1 MLVKWTILYVF
12 FIDYWHLVF
21 GFYFFLL
28 KLFSSRESILFTEV
42 INLIMLLPAFCLLF
56 ANGFCQITKP
66 TLNTKAIVRPK
77 CLNKSNIHT
86 LVLVRLNEIER
97 QATHAHT
104 HSWKRSS
111 SKPNDLYKSIN
122 ANAMNT
128 IGPFV
133 GWNVQKQFFIAI
145 SQIKMANTHTHNTSC
160 TPYIN
165 SDKSDQLPKQPN
177 KTMNKNVLCVLGYW
191 MRKGIDG
198 TTTTMPFKPMKM

>member
-1 MLVKWTILYVF
+1 MKKKTKFFGILWESLNFGEMDNSLCVF
-12 FIDYWHLVF
+12 HRLLAF

-86 LVLVRLNEIER
+86 LAFVRLNEIER

-104 HSWKRSS
+104 VE
-111 SKPNDLYKSIN
+111 NDHRVNQMI
-122 ANAMNT
+122 
-128 IGPFV
+128 
-133 GWNVQKQFFIAI
+133 
-145 SQIKMANTHTHNTSC
+145 C
-160 TPYIN
+160 TR
-165 SDKSDQLPKQPN
+165 
-177 KTMNKNVLCVLGYW
+177 V
-191 MRKGIDG
+191 
-198 TTTTMPFKPMKM
+198 

>member
-1 MLVKWTILYVF
+1 MFLFILCVIFYKLWKLSNKNLYEKKKRNSLVYCEKVWILVKWTILYVF
-12 FIDYWHLVF
+12 FIDYWHLAF

-86 LVLVRLNEIER
+86 LALVRLNEIER

-104 HSWKRSS
+104 VE
-111 SKPNDLYKSIN
+111 NDHRVNQMI
-122 ANAMNT
+122 
-128 IGPFV
+128 
-133 GWNVQKQFFIAI
+133 
-145 SQIKMANTHTHNTSC
+145 C
-160 TPYIN
+160 TR
-165 SDKSDQLPKQPN
+165 
-177 KTMNKNVLCVLGYW
+177 V
-191 MRKGIDG
+191 
-198 TTTTMPFKPMKM
+198 